1 MLFFNYVIV
10 FFLAVRHNSAAGGSH
25 FGFWYNMPLH
35 PGGPS
40 YTPTVWPRKTPL
52 GEFRNNT
59 AHSFGRY
66 GLWIFP
72 TYIPLTTPTSST
84 DSTVPAKFQEFL
96 AYNNLKGFEVTQ
108 VGAVQAINCTML
120 DNKEAGF
127 EVTIVKGPW
136 SATSGGAIRD
146 SLVVGYSAIS
156 DNDSSYCT
164 MGGVVGPQSSR
175 LTLSGVTFVNF
186 NAPTCA
192 ALRGC
197 SFCRPNQGGW
207 TVKLQNTKFIRSPNK
222 AAFLWQH
229 ETVYQDLDGTLT
241 GKTLEYF
248 YKSNRLSL

>member
-1 MLFFNYVIV
+1 
-10 FFLAVRHNSAAGGSH
+10 
-25 FGFWYNMPLH
+25 MPVH

-72 TYIPLTTPTSST
+72 TYIPLLTPLSST
-84 DSTVPAKFQEFL
+84 DSTVPAKFQDFL
-96 AYNNLKGFEVTQ
+96 AYNNLKGFEANE
-108 VGAVQAINCTML
+108 VGAVQAVNCTMM

-127 EVTIVKGPW
+127 EVTIVKAPW
-136 SATSGGAIRD
+136 SATRGGAIRD

-156 DNDSSYCT
+156 GNDPSNCT
-164 MGGVVGPQSSR
+164 MGGVVGPHSSR
-175 LTLSGVTFVNF
+175 LTLSGVTFANF
-186 NAPTCA
+186 DAAKCA

-207 TVKLQNTKFIRSPNK
+207 TVKLEKTKFVRSPNK
-222 AAFLWQH
+222 AGFLWQH

-241 GKTLEYF
+241 GNVRCHF
-248 YKSNRLSL
+248 SNANKSL